1 DPRDKPAG
9 QYGSCLC
16 APHPPRRRVR
26 APRRGGRRIIWRR
39 AIAALAGESRAA
51 ELASLLDALAD
62 QHELTAAQIKNAMLT
77 ARYAAMREGGPINA
91 EQIRRGLG
99 RELIK
104 DGRPA
109 NAPARATRI
118 RLG

>member
-1 DPRDKPAG
+1 
-9 QYGSCLC
+9 
-16 APHPPRRRVR
+16 
-26 APRRGGRRIIWRR
+26 
-39 AIAALAGESRAA
+39 
-51 ELASLLDALAD
+51 
-62 QHELTAAQIKNAMLT
+62 LTAAQIKNAMLT